1 MDRDSSN
8 EEGEGSRL
16 GRKEHWDE
24 AYALELGNLEEH
36 GDEGEIWCVAL
47 YYGCICIH
55 YTLTVLSHAAT
66 ESEIQCLLSVSRRLL
81 KCRQQRG
88 RCTAGITL
96 TA

>member
-1 MDRDSSN
+1 MDRDSCD

-24 AYALELGNLEEH
+24 AYAMELGNLVEH

-55 YTLTVLSHAAT
+55 
-66 ESEIQCLLSVSRRLL
+66 
-81 KCRQQRG
+81 
-88 RCTAGITL
+88 
-96 TA
+96 